1 MGAPMTGA
9 FAQWQPRYAEHGVAT
24 FPVAANKRPAVK
36 HWQRIGLRGSEQLA
50 IKFADADAFGVV
62 MGRRNRI
69 SVLDVDSNDERLLA
83 DALARHGQTPFVVR
97 TGGGN
102 FQAWYR
108 HNGEPRKVRAFPGL
122 PIDVLGGG
130 FVVAPPSIGA
140 SARYEIVTGSLADL
154 DRLPALKGLD
164 GIAARPEPAPGR
176 HKDEARNNRLWR
188 HCMAAA
194 PDCDDLDQ
202 LIDVA
207 RTFNATFN
215 PPLETDAEVV
225 KTAKSAWSY
234 EERGRNWIGRA
245 GQMVAFDHG
254 LVDRL
259 MSGNDPDALLLLV
272 KLRRHHWG
280 RDFCIANAMAKS
292 FGWKP
297 ARLAA
302 ARRRLLAL
310 GEVELIQP
318 SGGHRPAFYR
328 WTSSLSPKGYQ

>member
-1 MGAPMTGA
+1 MTGA

-36 HWQRIGLRGSEQLA
+36 HWQRIGLRGSQQLA
-50 IKFADADAFGVV
+50 IKFDSADAFGVV
-62 MGRRNRI
+62 MGQRNRI

-83 DALARHGQTPFVVR
+83 DAMSRHGQTPFVVR

-130 FVVAPPSIGA
+130 FVVAPPSMG
-140 SARYEIVTGSLADL
+140 SKARYEIVSGSLDDL
-154 DRLPALKGLD
+154 ERLPMLKGLE
-164 GIAARPEPAPGR
+164 GLRARPEPAPGHHR
-176 HKDEARNNRLWR
+176 DEARNNSLWR

-194 PDCDDLDQ
+194 PGCDDLDQ

-207 RTFNATFN
+207 RTFNECFK

-225 KTAKSAWSY
+225 KTAKSAWGY
-234 EERGRNWIGRA
+234 EARGQNWLGR
-245 GQMVAFDHG
+245 GGYMVAVDHR
-254 LVDRL
+254 LVDKL
-259 MSGNDPDALLLLV
+259 MDDRPDALLLLV

-310 GEVELIQP
+310 GEIELVQP
-318 SGGHRPAFYR
+318 SGGHRPAVYR
-328 WTSSLSPKGYQ
+328 WASSLSPKGYQ